1 MENILNHVNHHVD
14 FIHQTYNPKDR
25 FFTALQG
32 SQNYNLADSLSDI
45 DTKTLILPTL
55 DSFIYGKREAS
66 TTLILPNNEHA
77 DIKDFRDMFQ
87 MFRKQNINFIE
98 ILFTPYVNVNPD
110 WEWFYNQLVSRAED
124 IAHYNRFTT
133 MKAMIG
139 HLRQKASKFYNET
152 ITTGADVK
160 KYGYD
165 PKQLHHMVR
174 IQDFLIR
181 YVKDEPYKDILEQ
194 PSDIDYIKSV
204 KRGYYTLSEAE
215 KLRDTLLVWANDF
228 ETRWGDKLPNENN
241 PDVERFLSELERNM
255 MVRRMREV
263 TKGYYAS

>member
-1 MENILNHVNHHVD
+1 MENILNHVNQHVD

-55 DSFIYGKREAS
+55 DSFIYGKRETS

-98 ILFTPYVNVNPD
+98 ILFTPYVNVNAD

-124 IAHYNRFTT
+124 IAHYNPFTT
-133 MKAMIG
+133 MKAMTG

-152 ITTGADVK
+152 ATTGEDVK

-181 YVKDEPYKDILEQ
+181 YVKDEPYKDILAQ

-228 ETRWGDKLPNENN
+228 EMRWGNKLPNENN
-241 PDVERFLSELERNM
+241 PDIERFLSELERNM